1 MTLYLH
7 EEDIRRQSME
17 KGRAE
22 GRAEG
27 KAEDI
32 LELLGEFGDVSDK
45 LKEKILNQTDL
56 EILSKWLRIVF
67 KADSVE
73 DFIKKA
79 EIVYKE

>member
-7 EEDIRRQSME
+7 EEDIRRQSLE
-17 KGRAE
+17 K

-45 LKEKILNQTDL
+45 LKEKILSQTDL

-67 KADSVE
+67 KSDSVE